1 MTLTDPDWA
10 ITRIIDVANELQR
23 TGQTDATNKERIAAA
38 FALSNP
44 AFLPPEYPN
53 LIEAWV
59 FLDDWEDYAITV
71 RTKYGN
77 QINQY

>member
-10 ITRIIDVANELQR
+10 INRIIAVANELQS
-23 TGQTDATNKERIAAA
+23 TGQTDATMKEQIAAV

-53 LIEAWV
+53 LIDAWIY
-59 FLDDWEDYAITV
+59 LDDWQDYAITV
-71 RTKYGN
+71 RTKYANLIDG
-77 QINQY
+77 Y